1 MDAVEEALCFCWIDS
16 VHKNVPEIKKYLRE
30 KNSPWSELNKEQCRR
45 LEKLGLMTPAGRAVF
60 PDEGSFI
67 VDPDILNSFEID
79 T

>member
-1 MDAVEEALCFCWIDS
+1 MYLKS
-16 VHKNVPEIKKYLRE
+16 KNISEK
-30 KNSPWSELNKEQCRR
+30 KNSPWSELNKERCRR

-60 PDEGSFI
+60 PDKGSFI